1 MPDHKIPYGDPQHG
15 QLAEARSGSRQH
27 GLRPTGSQ
35 NAGAE
40 AADQDRALE
49 LRIVQELECAPEV
62 RIPQDF
68 AARVMASIPERA
80 VRERQARLT
89 APIRVRRLGYTVAA
103 VCLVVV
109 AVAMLMLA
117 PHTDQKTIYLALEWL
132 LASQFWLLAVW
143 LGVPRRS

>member
-1 MPDHKIPYGDPQHG
+1 MPDSIIPYGDPQHG
-15 QLAEARSGSRQH
+15 ASSGSRQL
-27 GLRPTGSQ
+27 GLRRTGSQ
-35 NAGAE
+35 NAGAK

-49 LRIVQELECAPEV
+49 LRIVQALECAPEV

-68 AARVMASIPERA
+68 AARVMASLPERA

-89 APIRVRRLGYTVAA
+89 TPIRVRRVGYTVAA

-117 PHTDQKTIYLALEWL
+117 PRTDQKTFYLALEWL
-132 LASQFWLLAVW
+132 LASQFCLLAVW